1 MIRTIHELEIKETFF
16 NAIETGE
23 RTFDIRENDRGF
35 QRGDF
40 IRFTVD
46 PDYPEKVLYKVDE
59 LFEIT
64 YVLSGWGL
72 KDGYVALGIR
82 RKKHMN
88 KENGD
93 DSK

>member
-23 RTFDIRENDRGF
+23 RTFEIRENDKGF

-46 PDYPEKVLYKVDE
+46 PDYPEKVL
-59 LFEIT
+59 
-64 YVLSGWGL
+64 
-72 KDGYVALGIR
+72 
-82 RKKHMN
+82 
-88 KENGD
+88 
-93 DSK
+93 

>member
-1 MIRTIHELEIKETFF
+1 MIRTIHELKIKETFF
-16 NAIETGE
+16 KAIETGE
-23 RTFDIRENDRGF
+23 KTFEIRQNDRGF

-46 PDYPEKVLYKVDE
+46 PDYPEKVLYKVDV

-82 RKKHMN
+82 RSEEAETH
-88 KENGD
+88 E
-93 DSK
+93 

>member
-1 MIRTIHELEIKETFF
+1 MTPTIHELEIKETFF

-23 RTFDIRENDRGF
+23 KTFEIRENDKGF

-46 PDYPEKVLYKVDE
+46 TDYPEKVLYKVDV

-82 RKKHMN
+82 RKEKMN
-88 KENGD
+88 KVNGD